1 MIQNQVSFLAPL
13 MMVLVVV
20 VSVAS
25 VASVAVVV
33 TAASTHSTSVC
44 QALFEA
50 LYIPNSF
57 NPHNAS
63 MK

>member
-1 MIQNQVSFLAPL
+1 MIQNQVSFLAPF
-13 MMVLVVV
+13 MMVLVV

>member
-13 MMVLVVV
+13 MMVLV
-20 VSVAS
+20 VAS

>member
-20 VSVAS
+20 SVAS
-25 VASVAVVV
+25 VASVV